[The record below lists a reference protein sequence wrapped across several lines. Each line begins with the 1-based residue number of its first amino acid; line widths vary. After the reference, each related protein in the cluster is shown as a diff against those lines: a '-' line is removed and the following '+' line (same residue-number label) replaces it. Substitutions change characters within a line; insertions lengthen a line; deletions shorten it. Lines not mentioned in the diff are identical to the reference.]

1 MKGALNHFQ
10 TLNALKTRKDL
21 SMILFG
27 ESLNVISNVIGKEFK
42 EPDPAKRNPEPIQKE
57 VIEQKEKG
65 MDYIDINLGPAKK
78 FGTELMPWVVNVV
91 QEAVPGMPLLLDSSN
106 IDAIEAGLKVAKP
119 ADKPHIVNSIMARPE
134 RYEVMVPMTAKYD
147 ADFVALM
154 WGPEG
159 LPRDENERAALAV
172 ELLYFANEA
181 GIPNEKIW
189 VDGIVTPV
197 NIQQPQAISLME
209 FQGMLQDIAPGARS
223 TCGLSN
229 ISNGPP
235 NHLRPIL
242 NQTYMVMLMKH
253 GMESVISDPL
263 DTQLTAIAKGQ
274 RQDIVDLIYGIMD
287 GNQPDMASLDKEMQD
302 YAKTVNVILGNTL
315 YSDSWLEL

>member
-1 MKGALNHFQ
+1 
-10 TLNALKTRKDL
+10 
-21 SMILFG
+21 MILFG
-27 ESLNVISNVIGKEFK
+27 ESLNVISTVIGKEFK
-42 EPDPAKRNPEPIQKE
+42 QADPAKRNPEPIQKE
-57 VIEQKEKG
+57 VLRQKELG

-106 IDAIEAGLKVAKP
+106 IDAIEAGLKVCKP
-119 ADKPHIVNSIMARPE
+119 ADKPHIVNSIMARAE
-134 RYEVMVPMTAKYD
+134 RYESMVPMTAKYD

-154 WGPEG
+154 WGPDG

-172 ELLYFANEA
+172 ELLYYANEA

-197 NIQQPQAISLME
+197 NIQQQQCMSLLN
-209 FQGMLQDIAPGARS
+209 FQMMLEDMAPGSKS

-235 NHLRPIL
+235 EHLRGIL
-242 NQTYMVMLMKH
+242 NRTYMVMLEKYGMKA
-253 GMESVISDPL
+253 VISDPL
-263 DTQLTAIAKGQ
+263 DTKLTAIAKGQ
-274 RQDIVDLIYGIMD
+274 RQDIVDLIYGMMD
-287 GNQPDMASLDKEMQD
+287 GNEPDIASLEKEMQD
-302 YAKTVNVILGNTL
+302 YAKTYKVIMGETL
-315 YSDSWLEL
+315 YSDSWLDI

>member
-1 MKGALNHFQ
+1 ML
-10 TLNALKTRKDL
+10 LL
-21 SMILFG
+21 G
-27 ESLNVISNVIGKEFK
+27 ESLNVISKKIGRAFK
-42 EPDPAKRNPEPIQKE
+42 ERDPKPIQE
-57 VIEQKEKG
+57 EALFQKGKG

-78 FGTELMPWVVNVV
+78 DGHELMPWVVEVV
-91 QEAVPGMPLLLDSSN
+91 QEVVDDIPLVLDTSN
-106 IDAIEAGLKVAKP
+106 IAAIEAALKVCKLTP
-119 ADKPHIVNSIMARPE
+119 IINSIMCRPE
-134 RYEVMVPMTAKYD
+134 RYEKMVPLAAEHN
-147 ADFVALM
+147 ADFIALM

-159 LPRDENERAALAV
+159 LPRDENERAALCV

-209 FQGMLQDIAPGARS
+209 FQGMIQDIAPGARS

-235 NHLRPIL
+235 DHLRPIL
-242 NQTYMVMLMKH
+242 NQTYMVMLQKY
-253 GMESVISDPL
+253 GMESVIADPL
-263 DTQLTAIAKGQ
+263 DDQLISIAKGE
-274 RQDIVDLIYGIMD
+274 RQDIVDLIYGVMD
-287 GNQPDMASLDKEMQD
+287 GDEPDMASLSKEMQD
-302 YAKTVNVILGNTL
+302 YVKTTNVILGKSL

>member
-1 MKGALNHFQ
+1 ML
-10 TLNALKTRKDL
+10 LL
-21 SMILFG
+21 G
-27 ESLNVISNVIGKEFK
+27 ESLNVISKKIGRAFK
-42 EPDPAKRNPEPIQKE
+42 ERDPKPIQE
-57 VIEQKEKG
+57 EALFQKEKG

-78 FGTELMPWVVNVV
+78 DGHELMPWLVETV
-91 QEAVPGMPLLLDSSN
+91 QEVVDDIPLILDTSN
-106 IDAIEAGLKVAKP
+106 IAAIEAALKVCKLTP
-119 ADKPHIVNSIMARPE
+119 IINSIMCRPE
-134 RYEVMVPMTAKYD
+134 RYEKMVPLAAEHN

-154 WGPEG
+154 WGPDG

-209 FQGMLQDIAPGARS
+209 FNGMIQDIAPGARS

-235 NHLRPIL
+235 DHLRPIL
-242 NQTYMVMLMKH
+242 NQTYMVMLQKY
-253 GMESVISDPL
+253 GMESVIADPL
-263 DTQLTAIAKGQ
+263 DDQLISIAKGQ
-274 RQDIVDLIYGIMD
+274 RQDIVDLIYGVMD
-287 GNQPDMASLDKEMQD
+287 GDQPDMASLSKELQD
-302 YAKTVNVILGNTL
+302 YVKTTNVILGKSL
-315 YSDSWLEL
+315 YSDSWLELK

>member
-1 MKGALNHFQ
+1 
-10 TLNALKTRKDL
+10 
-21 SMILFG
+21 
-27 ESLNVISNVIGKEFK
+27 
-42 EPDPAKRNPEPIQKE
+42 
-57 VIEQKEKG
+57 
-65 MDYIDINLGPAKK
+65 
-78 FGTELMPWVVNVV
+78 VV
-91 QEAVPGMPLLLDSSN
+91 QEVVPDIPLYLDTSN

-119 ADKPHIVNSIMARPE
+119 CGQPHVVNSIMARTE
-134 RYEVMVPMTAKYD
+134 RYEKMVPMAAQYD

-154 WGPEG
+154 WGPDG

-209 FQGMLQDIAPGARS
+209 FQGMLDDIAPGAKS

-235 NHLRPIL
+235 EHLRPIL
-242 NQTYMVMLMKH
+242 NQTYMVMLQKYGMK
-253 GMESVISDPL
+253 SVIADPL
-263 DTQLTAIAKGQ
+263 DDQLIDIAKGN

-287 GNQPDMASLDKEMQD
+287 DTQPDMESLSKEMQD
-302 YAKTVNVILGNTL
+302 YAKTTNVILGKTL
-315 YSDSWLEL
+315 YSDSWLEI

>member
-1 MKGALNHFQ
+1 
-10 TLNALKTRKDL
+10 
-21 SMILFG
+21 MILFG
-27 ESLNVISNVIGKEFK
+27 ESLNVISRVIGKEFK
-42 EPDPAKRNPEPIQKE
+42 EPDPAKRNPEPIQEE
-57 VIEQKEKG
+57 VLRQKELG

-106 IDAIEAGLKVAKP
+106 IDAIEAGLKVCKP
-119 ADKPHIVNSIMARPE
+119 ADQPHIINSIMARPE
-134 RYEVMVPMTAKYD
+134 RYEKMVPLAAEYD

-181 GIPNEKIW
+181 GLPNEKIW

-197 NIQQPQAISLME
+197 NIQQQQCMSLMH
-209 FQGMLQDIAPGARS
+209 FQAMLEEIAPGAKS

-235 NHLRPIL
+235 EHLRGIL
-242 NQTYMVMLMKH
+242 NRTYMLMLWKYGMK
-253 GMESVISDPL
+253 SVISDPL
-263 DTQLTAIAKGQ
+263 DTKLTDIAKG
-274 RQDIVDLIYGIMD
+274 RRDDIKDLVWGMMD
-287 GNQPDMASLDKEMQD
+287 GTEPDMASLDKEMLD
-302 YAKTVNVILGNTL
+302 YAKTYKVIMGETL
-315 YSDSWLEL
+315 YSDSWLEI

>member
-1 MKGALNHFQ
+1 
-10 TLNALKTRKDL
+10 
-21 SMILFG
+21 MILIG
-27 ESLNVISNVIGKEFK
+27 ESLNVISRKIGRAFK
-42 EPDPAKRNPEPIQKE
+42 ERDPKPIQQE
-57 VIEQKEKG
+57 ALEQKEKG

-78 FGTELMPWVVNVV
+78 DGPELMPWVVQTV
-91 QEAVPGMPLLLDSSN
+91 QEVVSDVPLALDTSN
-106 IDAIEAGLKVAKP
+106 IDAIEAALKVIKEVP
-119 ADKPHIVNSIMARPE
+119 GKPHLINSIMARTA
-134 RYEVMVPMTAKYD
+134 RYERMIPIAAKYN
-147 ADFVALM
+147 ADFIALM

-159 LPRDENERAALAV
+159 LPRDENERAALCV
-172 ELLYFANEA
+172 ELVYAANEA

-209 FQGMLQDIAPGARS
+209 FQKMLQDIAPGAKS

-242 NQTYMVMLMKH
+242 NQTYMVMLGKC
-253 GMESVISDPL
+253 GMYSVISDPL
-263 DTQLTAIAKGQ
+263 DDQLTAIAKGK
-274 RQDIVDLIYGIMD
+274 RQDIVDLIYGMLD
-287 GNQPDMASLDKEMQD
+287 GNMPDIPSLPKELQD

-315 YSDSWLEL
+315 YSDSWLEI